1 MLAGLLMLA
10 HVPAMVGVGRR
21 LPLHSTAKLGSRL
34 ARSKVGMQQVAAPEK
49 EELVK
54 KVITGETGNNVT
66 PYIANL
72 LGRNLCAPRPH
83 ARPPAR
89 PHACVL
95 SVACA
100 RLVRRSHRK
109 EDHPLG
115 IIKFKIEEYF
125 NSLEGQNFEVVDNL
139 EPFVNGK
146 ARVLPPHLTHT
157 HGGARDATP
166 SCTRGGPR
174 EAPARHATSRHT
186 TPHHHTTPRHAFVS
200 TSASTACS
208 SP

>member
-1 MLAGLLMLA
+1 MR
-10 HVPAMVGVGRR
+10 PA
-21 LPLHSTAKLGSRL
+21 
-34 ARSKVGMQQVAAPEK
+34 AA
-49 EELVK
+49 
-54 KVITGETGNNVT
+54 
-66 PYIANL
+66 
-72 LGRNLCAPRPH
+72 C
-83 ARPPAR
+83 PPAR

-146 ARVLPPHLTHT
+146 ARALPHL
-157 HGGARDATP
+157 
-166 SCTRGGPR
+166 PR
-174 EAPARHATSRHT
+174 EVTISAQRAMLQEATTSR
-186 TPHHHTTPRHAFVS
+186 
-200 TSASTACS
+200 TAHGNGAACQS
-208 SP
+208 RGENG

>member
-83 ARPPAR
+83 ARPPAHS
-89 PHACVL
+89 PAC
-95 SVACA
+95 
-100 RLVRRSHRK
+100 
-109 EDHPLG
+109 
-115 IIKFKIEEYF
+115 
-125 NSLEGQNFEVVDNL
+125 
-139 EPFVNGK
+139 
-146 ARVLPPHLTHT
+146 
-157 HGGARDATP
+157 
-166 SCTRGGPR
+166 
-174 EAPARHATSRHT
+174 
-186 TPHHHTTPRHAFVS
+186 
-200 TSASTACS
+200 
-208 SP
+208 

>member
-1 MLAGLLMLA
+1 M
-10 HVPAMVGVGRR
+10 PA
-21 LPLHSTAKLGSRL
+21 
-34 ARSKVGMQQVAAPEK
+34 
-49 EELVK
+49 
-54 KVITGETGNNVT
+54 
-66 PYIANL
+66 
-72 LGRNLCAPRPH
+72 RPH
-83 ARPPAR
+83 AR

-146 ARVLPPHLTHT
+146 ARALPPHLTHT
-157 HGGARDATP
+157 HGGARDATRRDAFVHARRA
-166 SCTRGGPR
+166 TRG
-174 EAPARHATSRHT
+174 PATPHHAT
-186 TPHHHTTPRHAFVS
+186 PHHTTPRHA
-200 TSASTACS
+200 T
-208 SP
+208 PHPPH

>member
-34 ARSKVGMQQVAAPEK
+34 ARSKVGMQVAAPEK

-146 ARVLPPHLTHT
+146 ARALPPHLTHA
-157 HGGARDATP
+157 HGGAHDATRRFRAR
-166 SCTRGGPR
+166 TRGH
-174 EAPARHATSRHT
+174 AR
-186 TPHHHTTPRHAFVS
+186 PHHTTPRHATPRHAFMS
-200 TSASTACS
+200 RSASTTYS